1 MLLLSFEC
9 FQCGECCA
17 NLGLVHI
24 IKEDD
29 CDFRFLIH
37 NNYTGEE
44 TPVSIDPDKRDLFLD
59 MSILKKFPRICPFF
73 RHQPDSGKACC
84 TVYLTRPDICRDYG
98 CWRLLILN
106 HRGRRV
112 GRVRYI
118 RTLCSEDPV
127 LTKLWDE
134 CVEHNVEP
142 DDRVWE
148 DKMIQTLTRAGYT
161 VRK

>member
-1 MLLLSFEC
+1 MSFEC

-134 CVEHNVEP
+134 CVEHNVVP

-148 DKMIQTLTRAGYT
+148 DKMIHTLTRAGYT